1 MDGACSRELGCRCFA
16 WRKFVERDNIW
27 IIWMDS
33 DSLPSRFYKFGSK
46 RSKVGTPKN
55 TRKIVFLDPSLMAIV
70 PVADFIGKLPLQL
83 REAHHIQSLE
93 NVSAMRWI
101 GNEFNIQL
109 PSFLEELKGEV

>member
-1 MDGACSRELGCRCFA
+1 
-16 WRKFVERDNIW
+16 
-27 IIWMDS
+27 MDS

-55 TRKIVFLDPSLMAIV
+55 TRKIAFLDPSLMAIV

-83 REAHHIQSLE
+83 CEAHHIQSLE

-109 PSFLEELKGEV
+109 PSFLEELKGEVQRVSDQPLSREWLD